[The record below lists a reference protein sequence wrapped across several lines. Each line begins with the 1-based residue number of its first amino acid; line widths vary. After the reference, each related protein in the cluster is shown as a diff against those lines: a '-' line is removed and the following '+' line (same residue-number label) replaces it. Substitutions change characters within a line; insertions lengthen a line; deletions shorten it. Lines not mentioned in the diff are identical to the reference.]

1 MATTGNGIYYPSD
14 YSAVA
19 DILSDL
25 KKMAESIDESVEN
38 KVDKVDGKGLS
49 TNDYT
54 DAEKEK
60 INLLMSE
67 VITNKYNIEEL
78 QDDNAQNKSDISNI
92 QAEQIEQNAKISE
105 LEAEKK
111 ELQEDVDALTITGQ
125 ASGESIDL
133 NDSSSARFK
142 SIELTGN
149 SKQETREGYNFFN
162 KDEVTRI
169 ATSGGDINYSN
180 DKLITP
186 ALNTY
191 NWIKMLINS
200 SLKAGTYY
208 LTFKVKLNSG
218 NCQSFNTISLNND
231 VSGVT
236 QTSLSLISNSISNSY
251 QTIKA
256 KLETT
261 ANIEIQNIFIQL
273 AAASNAVLEISEIM
287 IASQEDAEY
296 EEYGAM
302 PSLDFPSEIKS
313 VGEKDLKFEQG
324 TINSSYGNNT
334 TSTTRLRTVDYVE
347 IQSNVEKMINAEGM
361 DNVSVFEY
369 DNSKNFIKTSGWQDI
384 PYTFTT
390 SENTK
395 FYKLIFRKSDDI
407 EVTADMLS
415 NIVVT
420 PYEINEVVCNKNLL
434 NCKNL
439 SNIAVNTGIEIDED
453 GYVSSGIQDTR
464 KWDYENSNW
473 FLTLPKGTYIISL
486 IYETTPTN
494 SATGLVVFKSDN
506 TRLFDANYLP
516 SFLSKIPIFTLEE
529 KSKIGILLK
538 MFDIKY
544 KIQIEKATTATDYA
558 EHEEQNI
565 SIPTQ
570 QPFRAIGDVR
580 DCFVVKENG
589 KRYERHWIARIVL
602 DGTQN
607 ISQSAS
613 YSDDEYFC
621 GYLSGSITNLD
632 EAMQITT
639 DSFNTIGIYTEIFD
653 KECIA
658 KRKQL
663 HMRILANR
671 LSENSSSGLTS
682 YLASNPITVDYVQ
695 VTPTDIEC
703 TAEQNEAL
711 DKLENARTYKN
722 VTHIYS
728 NDEVSPLMDVT
739 YAKDLETVLANVQA
753 LANTQNETQ
762 NESEVEV

>member
-133 NDSSSARFK
+133 NDSSSARVK
-142 SIELTGN
+142 SFDIGGN
-149 SKQETREGYNFFN
+149 SKQNTREGYNLLKNQLESQTINNISFVVN
-162 KDEVTRI
+162 QDKSVKITGTANARTEPRLWTASSGDSLILKNGVTYYNTTSVKLYLYADTFYAIPANGNFVPTTDLTIQYIYIRI
-169 ATSGGDINYSN
+169 ESGEQ
-180 DKLITP
+180 
-186 ALNTY
+186 LNTTIY
-191 NWIKMLINS
+191 PQLTE
-200 SLKAGTYY
+200 KA
-208 LTFKVKLNSG
+208 
-218 NCQSFNTISLNND
+218 
-231 VSGVT
+231 
-236 QTSLSLISNSISNSY
+236 
-251 QTIKA
+251 
-256 KLETT
+256 
-261 ANIEIQNIFIQL
+261 
-273 AAASNAVLEISEIM
+273 NAP
-287 IASQEDAEY
+287 Y
-296 EEYGAM
+296 EPYGAM
-302 PSLDFPSEIKS
+302 PSLNYKSEVQSAGDDINLYPFENVSFSPNSQNKGWYFIDGAYGAYGAN
-313 VGEKDLKFEQG
+313 VTDKTNYKFTIQAGTYTIDLKHSDTNITNYQLVTNGTTAEGIIDIISNKTFTLTKETTLALRYYINNPSLGIKVDSIKIVKGTEIVAYSKYGQG
-324 TINSSYGNNT
+324 T
-334 TSTTRLRTVDYVE
+334 
-347 IQSNVEKMINAEGM
+347 
-361 DNVSVFEY
+361 
-369 DNSKNFIKTSGWQDI
+369 
-384 PYTFTT
+384 
-390 SENTK
+390 
-395 FYKLIFRKSDDI
+395 
-407 EVTADMLS
+407 
-415 NIVVT
+415 
-420 PYEINEVVCNKNLL
+420 INEVVCNKNLL

-570 QPFRAIGDVR
+570 QAMMEGDYFIKEDGIWKEVHNFGKKEFDGTEEIGITSNGKSFTYTIDDMYKTSNFNDLLNFYSNRYIKSTWTERNVNN
-580 DCFVVKENG
+580 KENT
-589 KRYERHWIARIVL
+589 IASFTSSIGFYKGDLSTTSEFKQKLLEWKNEGNPLVVFYPL
-602 DGTQN
+602 QTQ
-607 ISQSAS
+607 
-613 YSDDEYFC
+613 
-621 GYLSGSITNLD
+621 T
-632 EAMQITT
+632 
-639 DSFNTIGIYTEIFD
+639 
-653 KECIA
+653 K
-658 KRKQL
+658 
-663 HMRILANR
+663 
-671 LSENSSSGLTS
+671 LT
-682 YLASNPITVDYVQ
+682 
-695 VTPTDIEC
+695 C

-711 DKLENARTYKN
+711 DKLENSRTYKN

-728 NDEVSPLMDVT
+728 TDEVSPLMDVT